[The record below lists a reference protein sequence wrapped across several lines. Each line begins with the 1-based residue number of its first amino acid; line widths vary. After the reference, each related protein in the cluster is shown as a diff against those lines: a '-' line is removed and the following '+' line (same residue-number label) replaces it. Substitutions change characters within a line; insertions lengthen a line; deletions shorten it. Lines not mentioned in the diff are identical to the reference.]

1 MDIQVSELYFT
12 FRGGSEVLRGI
23 SLEIRAGSRIA
34 LLGQNGAGKTTL
46 VKHLNGL
53 LKPTRGDVRIGDWN
67 TREHSIAQFARRV
80 GFVFQ
85 NPDDQLFKTSVAAEV
100 AFGPTNLKLDAA
112 EISRRVGG
120 ALEVCA
126 LQEVRDAHPYDLASW
141 QRRWV
146 AIASVVAM
154 QTPIV
159 ILDEPTTGQDA
170 FGLARLA
177 ELLDEWKRAGVT
189 VIAVTHDIDF
199 AAEQFPELMVMTQG
213 QVLARGDAE
222 ILNEPALTERAALD
236 APQLTQLARA
246 LGWQRAPVTVD
257 AFCAELAAKK

>member
-1 MDIQVSELYFT
+1 MDIQVSELSFT
-12 FRGGSEVLRGI
+12 YPGDGEVLRGI
-23 SLEIRAGSRIA
+23 SLEIRAGSRVA

-53 LKPTRGDVRIGDWN
+53 LKPTQGDVRIGDWN
-67 TREHSIAQFARRV
+67 TREHSIAQLARRV

-85 NPDDQLFKTSVAAEV
+85 NPDDQLFKTSVQEEV
-100 AFGPTNLKLDAA
+100 AFGPTNLKLDVA
-112 EISRRVGG
+112 EISRSVGR
-120 ALEVCA
+120 ALELCA
-126 LQEVRDAHPYDLASW
+126 LKEVRDAHPYDLAPW

-170 FGLARLA
+170 FGLARLT
-177 ELLDEWKRAGVT
+177 ELLDEWRRAGVT

-199 AAEQFPELMVMTQG
+199 AVEQFPELIVMAQG
-213 QVLARGDAE
+213 QIIARGDVE
-222 ILNEPALTERAALD
+222 ILGDTALTERAALD
-236 APQLTQLARA
+236 TPQWMQLARA
-246 LGWQRAPVTVD
+246 LGWQNMPVTVN
-257 AFCAELAAKK
+257 AFCDYLAAKK